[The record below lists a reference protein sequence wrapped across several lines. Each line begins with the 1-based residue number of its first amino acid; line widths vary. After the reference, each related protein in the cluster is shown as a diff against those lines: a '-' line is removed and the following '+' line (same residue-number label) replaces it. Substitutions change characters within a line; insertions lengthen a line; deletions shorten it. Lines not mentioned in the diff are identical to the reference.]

1 MLKHMFT
8 TWVDVIFDGR
18 CSWCTGGTTAVHEA
32 FLEKKVK
39 LWDHLVL
46 RFHMVMV
53 YLFLNCP
60 DLINNQTWLNRV
72 DEVQLELRHN
82 RSMAMTKKLLRNV
95 HNTLAAVVVHFNF
108 RAGSTFLVPVS
119 TVSPGN
125 WVYNANTQ

>member
-1 MLKHMFT
+1 MRSFGFEIPHGYGISISELI
-8 TWVDVIFDGR
+8 VQG
-18 CSWCTGGTTAVHEA
+18 
-32 FLEKKVK
+32 
-39 LWDHLVL
+39 
-46 RFHMVMV
+46 
-53 YLFLNCP
+53 P

-82 RSMAMTKKLLRNV
+82 RYMAMMKKLLRNV

-125 WVYNANTQ
+125 WVYNADTQ